1 MQGQKHKQKEKQS
14 KRLTSKENKNLGLEI
29 IMSAVT
35 KDTIDVG
42 LDTDLLVVR
51 TTEFG
56 QFTSPAALALLVGA
70 NEQCD

>member
-1 MQGQKHKQKEKQS
+1 MQGQKCKTQQ
-14 KRLTSKENKNLGLEI
+14 RLTSKENKNLGLEI

-42 LDTDLLVVR
+42 LDTDLFIVR

-56 QFTSPAALALLVGA
+56 QFTSPAALALLVGTD
-70 NEQCD
+70 EQSD